1 MTKPALFFCLLALA
15 TAGCSLV
22 GLGRGPCPAAPPSL
36 PVASELSVVPVELDS
51 FYRRLEALAGDAPA
65 FELVRVP
72 AGKLRLPLVHVGP
85 VGDGKRR
92 LLVVAGLN
100 GDEVSA
106 SLAALSLLA
115 DVRRSPKHYEGV
127 ALHLVAPANPG
138 GFAQLSAGNA
148 AGCDVSRDFGPF
160 QTLESR
166 AIAGVL
172 HSVRP
177 DLVVSLRDALAEE
190 MRVTGSE
197 SVPPSLVRSAGD
209 AVVDEGVPLVRPG
222 SRFLFFGESALA
234 DGQGSLASYGER
246 LGIGTLV
253 SEAPGA
259 SEDLRMRI
267 GGHLAAVRAAAR
279 YLRLLPP
286 PADRE

>member
-1 MTKPALFFCLLALA
+1 MTNPALLCLLALA

-22 GLGRGPCPAAPPSL
+22 GRGSDPCPDEPPTL
-36 PVASELSVVPVELDS
+36 PVASDLAVVPVELDS
-51 FYRRLEALAGDAPA
+51 FYRRLEALAGKAPA

-85 VGDGKRR
+85 VGEGKRR

-106 SLAALSLLA
+106 SLAALSILA
-115 DVRRSPKHYEGV
+115 DVRRSPERYEGV
-127 ALHLVAPANPG
+127 AVHVVAPANPG
-138 GFAQLSAGNA
+138 GLAQLSAGNA

-160 QTLESR
+160 RTLEAR

-177 DLVVSLRDALAEE
+177 DLVVSLRDALAGE

-197 SVPPSLVRSAGD
+197 SVPRSLVRAAGD
-209 AVVDEGVPLVRPG
+209 EVVDEGIPLVRPG
-222 SRFLFFGESALA
+222 SRFLFFGESVAIA
-234 DGQGSLASYGER
+234 DGEGSLASYGER

-253 SEAPGA
+253 AEAPGA
-259 SEDLRMRI
+259 SDDLRMRI
-267 GGHLAAVRAAAR
+267 GGHLAAARATAR
-279 YLRLLPP
+279 YLRSLPP